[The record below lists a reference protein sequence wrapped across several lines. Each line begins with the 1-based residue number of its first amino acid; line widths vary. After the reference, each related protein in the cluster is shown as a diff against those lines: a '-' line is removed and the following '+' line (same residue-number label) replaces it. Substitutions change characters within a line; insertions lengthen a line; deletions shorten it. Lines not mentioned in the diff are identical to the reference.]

1 MILLSIRTNLL
12 SPIGVQAYTLLQY
25 NDAIKAYEHTGNG
38 VSWSQ
43 FEWKTYDTQMT
54 VTFEDSVKVESIS
67 KNGKF
72 KCIMEPYPGNELDF

>member
-1 MILLSIRTNLL
+1 MIWGWENKLFY
-12 SPIGVQAYTLLQY
+12 PIKKQY
-25 NDAIKAYEHTGNG
+25 NDAIKAYDHTGNG
-38 VSWSQ
+38 VSWQQ